1 MGTLVEGHT
10 LLRHS
15 TSTDYLESYA
25 AARIKAPGLGLTAL
39 ISDDGTACRRE
50 LGLESSPSGGQILW
64 HTFQVRMEYDICLL
78 FVFLGTLV
86 ALSSSKRRNSALA
99 VAVEVLSSLYLLYA
113 TYNRNFI
120 IKHTEIALWMSN
132 VCSESAG
139 ALIYQYIIFSLVS
152 WMASSFLECSSSF
165 HLAKL
170 SDMKLRSPTVFWNVR
185 WSPSRFLVLMT
196 ATIFTV
202 NSLALTLV
210 LWSLV
215 QKSLGTLA
223 QDVTVLVVLTIAAF
237 LRLLRQLME
246 GVTLITGIA
255 TREFKWRNPNS
266 KILFGRIAFSSCV
279 LLIHSSTL
287 TYTFASQEKKVW
299 GTTQYAVF
307 MGLCVDIVFRLF
319 ACGWA
324 SLNSCCVSRFVC
336 FLAECRG
343 ACCNAPGSFV
353 YVVNTAKRLVIN
365 TLVLIARGMNYILNY
380 ILEILPAFFV
390 QFVVNIAVLFCHL
403 VRYSV
408 WFISVVIW
416 CVYHV
421 MVIVL
426 CQMAVAWQTYIIR
439 WRDED
444 HVEYLPRRPIRGE
457 AEQYYRQ
464 EELVYALANIQ
475 RRRQRG
481 QNHHV
486 CAVCPEL
493 AARHLRRVGVA
504 ARNEPYLPFPPNL
517 GGHESPPDPSRTF
530 LDYSSPTDVG
540 APLPP
545 LRFEV
550 NGVNERIPLVVIDSE
565 MVTGHLPNPNAPVV

>member
-1 MGTLVEGHT
+1 
-10 LLRHS
+10 
-15 TSTDYLESYA
+15 
-25 AARIKAPGLGLTAL
+25 
-39 ISDDGTACRRE
+39 
-50 LGLESSPSGGQILW
+50 
-64 HTFQVRMEYDICLL
+64 
-78 FVFLGTLV
+78 
-86 ALSSSKRRNSALA
+86 
-99 VAVEVLSSLYLLYA
+99 
-113 TYNRNFI
+113 
-120 IKHTEIALWMSN
+120 
-132 VCSESAG
+132 
-139 ALIYQYIIFSLVS
+139 
-152 WMASSFLECSSSF
+152 
-165 HLAKL
+165 
-170 SDMKLRSPTVFWNVR
+170 MKLRSPTVLWKVR

-246 GVTLITGIA
+246 GVTLISGIA

-266 KILFGRIAFSSCV
+266 KILSGRIAFSSFV

-299 GTTQYAVF
+299 GTTQYTVF
-307 MGLCVDIVFRLF
+307 MGLCVDILFRLF

-324 SLNSCCVSRFVC
+324 TLNSCCVSRFVG

-343 ACCNAPGSFV
+343 ACCNAPGWFI
-353 YVVNTAKRLVIN
+353 YLVNTGKRLVVN
-365 TLVLIARGMNYILNY
+365 LIGHGMNF

-390 QFVVNIAVLFCHL
+390 QFVVSIAVLFCHL

-408 WFISVVIW
+408 WFMSVVVW
-416 CVYHV
+416 CAYNVV
-421 MVIVL
+421 VIVL

-444 HVEYLPRRPIRGE
+444 HVEYLEYLPRRP
-457 AEQYYRQ
+457 
-464 EELVYALANIQ
+464 
-475 RRRQRG
+475 
-481 QNHHV
+481 
-486 CAVCPEL
+486 
-493 AARHLRRVGVA
+493 
-504 ARNEPYLPFPPNL
+504 RNEPFLPFPPNL

-530 LDYSSPTDVG
+530 HDYSSPTDVG

-545 LRFEV
+545 LQFEV
-550 NGVNERIPLVVIDSE
+550 NDVNERIPPAVIDSE
-565 MVTGHLPNPNAPVV
+565 MVTGHLPNPNTPVV